1 MLQCARV
8 VFEENYHV
16 SSFTSL
22 EVQALNLFGRQ
33 ALLSPNGQWSS
44 VEELTIY
51 VLYMLQWSACLFIC
65 LFVCHEKWS
74 LPQIALWDVFQDK
87 FLQLNNVMYVQQ

>member
-1 MLQCARV
+1 MPTAPSKSNVDRFINSLR
-8 VFEENYHV
+8 
-16 SSFTSL
+16 SSCSAGSL
-22 EVQALNLFGRQ
+22 SLRHSFAVQACI
-33 ALLSPNGQWSS
+33 AHKPSDDDDD
-44 VEELTIY
+44 IY
-51 VLYMLQWSACLFIC
+51 IMMKC